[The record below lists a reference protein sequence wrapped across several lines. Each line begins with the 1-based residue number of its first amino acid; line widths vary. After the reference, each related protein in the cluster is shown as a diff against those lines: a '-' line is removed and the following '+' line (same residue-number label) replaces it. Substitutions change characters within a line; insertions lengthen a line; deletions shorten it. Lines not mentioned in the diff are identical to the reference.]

1 MGHNGLMSVLL
12 SCRNLSHTA
21 GTKTLFRDLSLSVS
35 RGDKI
40 GLNGHN
46 GCGKSTLLKILAG
59 GAHPDG
65 IAVDDGEISR
75 RQGLRLAMVEQF
87 LPAAEKALSL
97 HDSVLARIPEAE
109 RDTEGYRAALTL
121 SSLGFSEDQQALQAG
136 DLSGGQLNRLM
147 LARVL
152 VSEPDLLLLDEP
164 SNHMDLAT
172 LAMLERYLAEEIPC
186 AFVLVSHDRA
196 LLDAV
201 SNRTIILRD
210 EQAYAFDLPYSA
222 ARAALTEM
230 DIAAAA
236 ARADEEKKIEKL
248 RASAKRLAIWGK
260 VYDNEKLARKAKSME
275 KRVARLE
282 QEKTFVSR
290 GSGLSLSLDSR
301 ETRSNRMLRIADTV
315 IHPPGVPDVSLFR
328 IEELII
334 RPGDRLA
341 LLGFNGCGKTSLL
354 TMIVNAYRREREQEA
369 PTEAFA
375 CSPQAELG
383 YYDQELNEVAGEGGQ
398 TMLEFLRAHSEVQ
411 EAALRNGLIN
421 AGFAYQDH
429 ERRVSVLSGGERARL
444 MFLTLKLKRPN
455 FLIMDEPTNHI
466 DIDGREELEAQLAES
481 DATLL
486 MTSHDR
492 RFIDNVANRFVLV
505 RDGRLG
511 EISDPDEFYRLA
523 ADGEVERPG
532 RSTTA
537 EAAPLAA
544 RSKAGAAESA
554 VEGAADPADD
564 DERLLERILELEAL
578 LEADRARKP
587 KFQKPKL
594 QAAWAQE
601 LAELN
606 RRIQ

>member
-1 MGHNGLMSVLL
+1 MSVLL

-35 RGDKI
+35 QGDKI

-46 GCGKSTLLKILAG
+46 GCGKSTLLKIMAG
-59 GAHPDG
+59 SAHPDG
-65 IAVDDGEISR
+65 IPVDDGEISR

-87 LPAAEKALSL
+87 LPAAELELSL
-97 HDSVLARIPEAE
+97 HESVLARIPETE

-121 SSLGFSEDQQALQAG
+121 SNLGFSEQQHDLTAR

-201 SNRTIILRD
+201 TNRTLILRD
-210 EQAYAFDLPYSA
+210 ERAYAFDLPYSA
-222 ARAALTEM
+222 ARTALTEM

-282 QEKTFVSR
+282 QERTFVSR

-301 ETRSNRMLRIADTV
+301 ETRSNRVLRIADATV
-315 IHPPGVPDVSLFR
+315 TPPGVPDVALFQ

-354 TMIVNAYRREREQEA
+354 TMIMNAYHAERELEDPVA
-369 PTEAFA
+369 EFAF
-375 CSPQAELG
+375 SPQAEVG

-398 TMLEFLRAHSEVQ
+398 TMLEFLRAHTHVQ
-411 EAALRNGLIN
+411 EATLCNGLIN
-421 AGFAYQDH
+421 AGFAYEDH
-429 ERRVSVLSGGERARL
+429 GRRVSVLSGGERARL
-444 MFLTLKLKRPN
+444 MFLTLRLNRPN
-455 FLIMDEPTNHI
+455 FMIMDEPTNHI
-466 DIDGREELEAQLAES
+466 DIDGREELEAQLSES
-481 DATLL
+481 GATLL

-505 RDGRLG
+505 SDQRLK
-511 EISDPDEFYRLA
+511 EVSDPDEFYRQ
-523 ADGEVERPG
+523 
-532 RSTTA
+532 
-537 EAAPLAA
+537 
-544 RSKAGAAESA
+544 AAEGESGPVSGQSSA
-554 VEGAADPADD
+554 EGDSKTMSDSVGHRSD
-564 DERLLERILELEAL
+564 DEQLLERIVELEAL

-601 LAELN
+601 LASLN
-606 RRIQ
+606 RQIGD

>member
-1 MGHNGLMSVLL
+1 MSVLL
-12 SCRNLSHTA
+12 TCRNLSHTA
-21 GTKTLFRDLSLSVS
+21 GTKPLFQDLSLSVS
-35 RGDKI
+35 RGDKV

-65 IAVDDGEISR
+65 IAADDGDISR

-87 LPAAEKALSL
+87 LPEAEADLSL
-97 HDSVLARIPEAE
+97 HESVLARIPAGE

-121 SSLGFSEDQQALQAG
+121 SSLGFSEDQHNLLAR

-152 VSEPDLLLLDEP
+152 VGEPDLVLLDEP

-172 LAMLERYLAEEIPC
+172 LAMLERYLAEDIPC
-186 AFVLVSHDRA
+186 AFILVSHDRA

-201 SNRTIILRD
+201 TNRTIILRD
-210 EQAYAFDLPYSA
+210 ERAYAFDLPYSA
-222 ARAALTEM
+222 ARTALTEM

-236 ARADEEKKIEKL
+236 ARADEDKKIEKL

-301 ETRSNRMLRIADTV
+301 ETRSNRVLRVADTRV
-315 IHPPGVPDVSLFR
+315 TPPGVPEVKLFQ
-328 IEELII
+328 IDELII

-341 LLGFNGCGKTSLL
+341 LLGLNGCGKTSLL
-354 TMIVNAYRREREQEA
+354 TMIVNAYRQERERET

-375 CSPQAELG
+375 FSPQTELG

-398 TMLEFLRAHSEVQ
+398 TMLEFLRAHAQVQ
-411 EAALRNGLIN
+411 ETTLRNGLIN

-429 ERRVSVLSGGERARL
+429 DRRVNVLSGGERARL
-444 MFLTLKLKRPN
+444 MFLTLRLNRPN

-481 DATLL
+481 GASLL

-505 RDGRLG
+505 SGGRLK
-511 EISDPDEFYRLA
+511 EINDPETFYQSAAFGDGSDDESA
-523 ADGEVERPG
+523 
-532 RSTTA
+532 SI
-537 EAAPLAA
+537 EAATLEPVRDTGAGQPEPLEEDA
-544 RSKAGAAESA
+544 
-554 VEGAADPADD
+554 
-564 DERLLERILELEAL
+564 LLERILELESL

-594 QAAWAQE
+594 QQTWA
-601 LAELN
+601 AELESLN
-606 RRIQ
+606 QQINS

>member
-1 MGHNGLMSVLL
+1 MSVLL

-21 GTKTLFRDLSLSVS
+21 GTKLLFQDLSLSVS

-59 GAHPDG
+59 DRHPEG
-65 IAVDDGEISR
+65 IAADDGEISR

-87 LPAAEKALSL
+87 LPAADGELTL
-97 HDSVLARIPEAE
+97 HDSVLARIPETE
-109 RDTEGYRAALTL
+109 RDTEGFRAGLTL
-121 SSLGFSEDQQALQAG
+121 SSLGFSEDEQALKAR

-201 SNRTIILRD
+201 TNRTIILRD
-210 EQAYAFDLPYSA
+210 ERAYAFDLPYSA

-236 ARADEEKKIEKL
+236 TRADEEKKIEKL

-282 QEKTFVSR
+282 QERTFVSR
-290 GSGLSLSLDSR
+290 GSGLTLSLDSR
-301 ETRSNRMLRIADTV
+301 ETRSNRMLRIADVTV
-315 IHPPGVPDVSLFR
+315 TPPGVSDVTLFQ
-328 IEELII
+328 IDELII
-334 RPGDRLA
+334 QPGDRLA
-341 LLGFNGCGKTSLL
+341 LLGPNGCGKTSLL
-354 TMIVNAYRREREQEA
+354 TMIMNAYRQEREGDD
-369 PTEAFA
+369 PTTAFA
-375 CSPQAELG
+375 FSPQAEVG

-398 TMLEFLRAHSEVQ
+398 TMLEFLRAHTHVQ
-411 EAALRNGLIN
+411 ETSLRNGLIN

-444 MFLTLKLKRPN
+444 MFLTLRLNRPN

-466 DIDGREELEAQLAES
+466 DIDGREELEAQLSES
-481 DATLL
+481 GATLL

-505 RDGRLG
+505 NGGRLG
-511 EISDPDEFYRLA
+511 EI
-523 ADGEVERPG
+523 
-532 RSTTA
+532 
-537 EAAPLAA
+537 
-544 RSKAGAAESA
+544 
-554 VEGAADPADD
+554 
-564 DERLLERILELEAL
+564 
-578 LEADRARKP
+578 
-587 KFQKPKL
+587 
-594 QAAWAQE
+594 
-601 LAELN
+601 
-606 RRIQ
+606 RRTG

>member
-1 MGHNGLMSVLL
+1 MSVLL

-21 GTKTLFRDLSLSVS
+21 GTKSLFRELSLSVS
-35 RGDKI
+35 RGDKV

-59 GAHPDG
+59 NSHPDG
-65 IAVDDGEISR
+65 IAADDGEISR
-75 RQGLRLAMVEQF
+75 RQGLRIAMVEQF
-87 LPAAEKALSL
+87 LPPAEANLSM
-97 HDSVLARIPEAE
+97 HDSVLARIPASE

-121 SSLGFSEDQQALQAG
+121 SSLGFSEDQHALKAR

-152 VSEPDLLLLDEP
+152 VSEPDLVLLDEP

-201 SNRTIILRD
+201 TNRTIILRD
-210 EQAYAFDLPYSA
+210 ERAYAFDLPYSA
-222 ARAALTEM
+222 ARMALTEM

-260 VYDNEKLARKAKSME
+260 VYDNEKLARKAKSMQ

-301 ETRSNRMLRIADTV
+301 ETRSNRLLRVAETTV
-315 IHPPGVPDVSLFR
+315 TPPGASDVELFD

-341 LLGFNGCGKTSLL
+341 LLGLNGCGKTSLL
-354 TMIVNAYRREREQEA
+354 TMIMNAYRREREADA
-369 PTEAFA
+369 PSAAFA
-375 CSPQAELG
+375 FSPQAELG
-383 YYDQELNEVAGEGGQ
+383 YYDQELNEVTGEGGQ
-398 TMLEFLRAHSEVQ
+398 TMLDFLRAHTHVQ
-411 EAALRNGLIN
+411 ETTLRNGLIN

-429 ERRVSVLSGGERARL
+429 ERRLSVLSGGERARL
-444 MFLTLKLKRPN
+444 MFLTLRLNRPS
-455 FLIMDEPTNHI
+455 FMIMDEPTNHI

-481 DATLL
+481 GATLL

-505 RDGRLG
+505 EGRHLR
-511 EISDPDEFYRLA
+511 EVADPDEFYQLA
-523 ADGEVERPG
+523 ALGESGP
-532 RSTTA
+532 
-537 EAAPLAA
+537 APSRAKNELPP
-544 RSKAGAAESA
+544 ESVPVRQGTPPA
-554 VEGAADPADD
+554 QTDEDEG
-564 DERLLERILELEAL
+564 LLERIVELEAL

-594 QAAWAQE
+594 QAAWTAE

-606 RRIQ
+606 GHLETP

>member
-1 MGHNGLMSVLL
+1 MSVLL
-12 SCRNLSHTA
+12 SCRNLTHTA
-21 GTKTLFRDLSLSVS
+21 GTKSLFRDLSLSVS

-59 GAHPDG
+59 SSHSDG

-87 LPAAEKALSL
+87 LPAAELELSL

-121 SSLGFSEDQQALQAG
+121 SGLGFSEDQHALKAA

-152 VSEPDLLLLDEP
+152 VSEPDLVLLDEP

-172 LAMLERYLAEEIPC
+172 LTMLERYLAEEIPC
-186 AFVLVSHDRA
+186 AFILVSHDRA

-201 SNRTIILRD
+201 TNKTIILRD
-210 EQAYAFDLPYSA
+210 ERAYAFDLPYSA
-222 ARAALTEM
+222 ARSALTEM

-282 QEKTFVSR
+282 QERTFVSR

-301 ETRSNRMLRIADTV
+301 ETRSNRVLRIADTTV
-315 IHPPGVPDVSLFR
+315 TPPGVPDVGLFQ
-328 IEELII
+328 IEDLII

-354 TMIVNAYRREREQEA
+354 TMIVDAYRQEREEEA
-369 PTEAFA
+369 PTAEFAF
-375 CSPQAELG
+375 SPQTEVG
-383 YYDQELNEVAGEGGQ
+383 YYDQALNQVAGEGGQ
-398 TMLEFLRAHSEVQ
+398 TMLEFLRAHTQVQ
-411 EAALRNGLIN
+411 EASLRNALIN
-421 AGFAYQDH
+421 AGFAYEEH

-444 MFLTLKLKRPN
+444 MFLTLRLNRPN

-481 DATLL
+481 GATLL

-505 RDGRLG
+505 SEGWLN
-511 EISDPDEFYRLA
+511 EISEPDEFYRLA
-523 ADGEVERPG
+523 ARGQAGEQSLTVAGAR
-532 RSTTA
+532 A
-537 EAAPLAA
+537 EAAASSSLPDAH
-544 RSKAGAAESA
+544 SGDDSS
-554 VEGAADPADD
+554 DD
-564 DERLLERILELEAL
+564 DEKLLERIVELEAL

-594 QAAWAQE
+594 QEAWARE

-606 RRIQ
+606 GRLAAP

>member
-1 MGHNGLMSVLL
+1 MSVLL
-12 SCRNLSHTA
+12 TCRNLSHTA
-21 GTKTLFRDLSLSVS
+21 GTKSLFQALSLSIS

-59 GAHPDG
+59 SAHPDG
-65 IAVDDGEISR
+65 IDADDGEIAR

-87 LPAAEKALSL
+87 LPAADSALSL
-97 HDSVLARIPEAE
+97 HESVLARIPESV

-121 SSLGFSEDQQALQAG
+121 SSLGFSEDQHGLKTG

-201 SNRTIILRD
+201 TNRTIILRD
-210 EQAYAFDLPYSA
+210 EQAYAFDLPYSG

-248 RASAKRLAIWGK
+248 QASAKRLAIWGK
-260 VYDNEKLARKAKSME
+260 VYDNEKLARKAKSMQ

-282 QEKTFVSR
+282 QERTFVSR

-301 ETRSNRMLRIADTV
+301 ETRSNRVLRIADATV
-315 IHPPGVPDVSLFR
+315 TPPGVPEVALFQ
-328 IEELII
+328 IDELII
-334 RPGDRLA
+334 QPGDRLA
-341 LLGFNGCGKTSLL
+341 LLGVNGCGKTSLL
-354 TMIVNAYRREREQEA
+354 TMVMNAYRQERVHESPVA
-369 PTEAFA
+369 GFAF
-375 CSPQAELG
+375 SPQSVVG
-383 YYDQELNEVAGEGGQ
+383 YYDQELKEVAGEGGQ
-398 TMLEFLRAHSEVQ
+398 TMLEFLRAHAHVQ
-411 EAALRNGLIN
+411 ETSLRNGLIN
-421 AGFAYQDH
+421 AGFAYEDH
-429 ERRVSVLSGGERARL
+429 GRRVKVLSGGERARL
-444 MFLTLKLKRPN
+444 MFLTLRLNRPN

-466 DIDGREELEAQLAES
+466 DIEGREELEAQLSES
-481 DATLL
+481 GATLL

-505 RDGRLG
+505 SDGRLR
-511 EISDPDEFYRLA
+511 EISDPETFYRQA
-523 ADGEVERPG
+523 AQADAGPGTSREVHAGGEVPAGGPPG
-532 RSTTA
+532 L
-537 EAAPLAA
+537 ENP
-544 RSKAGAAESA
+544 
-554 VEGAADPADD
+554 DD
-564 DERLLERILELEAL
+564 DEQLLERIVELEGL

-587 KFQKPKL
+587 KFQKPRL
-594 QAAWAQE
+594 QEYWTVE
-601 LAELN
+601 LASLN
-606 RRIQ
+606 RRLGQ

>member
-334 RPGDRLA
+334 RPGDWLA

-375 CSPQAELG
+375 FSPQAELG

>member
-1 MGHNGLMSVLL
+1 MSVLL
-12 SCRNLSHTA
+12 SCRSLSHTA
-21 GTKTLFRDLSLSVS
+21 GTKSLFRELSLSVS

-46 GCGKSTLLKILAG
+46 GCGKSTLLKIVAG

-65 IAVDDGEISR
+65 IAVDEGEISR

-87 LPAAEKALSL
+87 LPTAEAALSL
-97 HDSVLARIPEAE
+97 HDSVLARIPDSE

-121 SSLGFSEDQQALQAG
+121 SSLGFTEAQQMLKAR

-201 SNRTIILRD
+201 TEKTIILRD
-210 EQAYAFDLPYSA
+210 ERAYTFDLPYSA

-236 ARADEEKKIEKL
+236 TRADEEKKLEKL

-260 VYDNEKLARKAKSME
+260 VYDNEKLARKAKSMQ

-282 QEKTFVSR
+282 QERTFVSR

-301 ETRSNRMLRIADTV
+301 ETRSNRVLRIADATV
-315 IHPPGVPDVSLFR
+315 TPPGVPDVALFR

-341 LLGFNGCGKTSLL
+341 LLGPNGCGKTSLL
-354 TMIVNAYRREREQEA
+354 TMIMHAYRQERQHDA
-369 PTEAFA
+369 PAAGLAF
-375 CSPQAELG
+375 SPQTEVG

-398 TMLEFLRAHSEVQ
+398 TMLEFLRAHTHVQ
-411 EAALRNGLIN
+411 ETSLRNGLIN

-429 ERRVSVLSGGERARL
+429 NRRVNVLSGGERARL
-444 MFLTLKLKRPN
+444 MFLTLRLNRPN

-466 DIDGREELEAQLAES
+466 DIDGREELEAQLSES
-481 DATLL
+481 GATLL

-505 RDGRLG
+505 NDGCLS
-511 EISDPDEFYRLA
+511 EIMDPDEFYQQA
-523 ADGEVERPG
+523 AQG
-532 RSTTA
+532 
-537 EAAPLAA
+537 
-544 RSKAGAAESA
+544 ESA
-554 VEGAADPADD
+554 GTGRIVSDDSVRAPSFAQSASPVTD
-564 DERLLERILELEAL
+564 DEVLLERIVELEAL

-594 QAAWAQE
+594 QAEWAEE
-601 LAELN
+601 LVRLN
-606 RRIQ
+606 RRIEQAD